1 MVETKTRINALID
14 SKKKPYSRENLK
26 EIVLFLRKNHS
37 FEQISEQTGIPKTT
51 LFNYT
56 KKQNVKKISS
66 VELERSIMFFED
78 FVPQGNEIDKV
89 KKLIIHLIDLVGEPK

>member
-14 SKKKPYSRENLK
+14 SKKKPYSREDLK

-51 LFNYT
+51 LFNFT
-56 KKQNVKKISS
+56 KPQKFKKVNS
-66 VELERSIMFFED
+66 VELEKVIMFFED
-78 FVPQGNEIDKV
+78 FVPQGKEIDKV